1 MAPTRYFVLFIF
13 NLPFCFLFLFLAG
26 DPVPVGFKPIRWLRP
41 QPIPFP
47 VGQKFTTGTVLS
59 RVAHVTRQRLR
70 HRYGHPVRLLSWIF
84 SVRMLT
90 DIRTGAVTLPQLLTI
105 LLQTMAVGFVH

>member
-1 MAPTRYFVLFIF
+1 MGFE
-13 NLPFCFLFLFLAG
+13 
-26 DPVPVGFKPIRWLRP
+26 PVRRLRP

-59 RVAHVTRQRLR
+59 RVAHVTRQRLCT
-70 HRYGHPVRLLSWIF
+70 GMDIPSACSWIF
-84 SVRMLT
+84 SVRMRT

-105 LLQTMAVGFVH
+105 LIQTMAVGFVH